1 MNHIKYS
8 KADILKLEQELLE
21 AIKSSNIVRLNALL
35 HDDLLFVTPD
45 GQTIT
50 KQMDLEAHRTK
61 AMVVE
66 EIKSDVEEITFIDNS
81 AIVVLVYNT
90 KGKMMGNAIDGKYK
104 YIRVWNLLDEE
115 WKIIGGSCVKLN

>member
-21 AIKSSNIVRLNALL
+21 AIKSSNVNRLNALL

-81 AIVVLVYNT
+81 A
-90 KGKMMGNAIDGKYK
+90 
-104 YIRVWNLLDEE
+104 
-115 WKIIGGSCVKLN
+115 